1 MPKPA
6 AGLIGSGDGWRCGS
20 SAVGLRRQCA
30 DAVALVH
37 SSGRSEFHNTQ
48 EPLEDA
54 WGCHVA
60 RTRSFSGR
68 TDDLLHLVRSGI
80 PVSRSAQRT
89 RIFWPRPIVDRRCT
103 GFVFAA
109 LLPARGARM
118 LAGGRCLC
126 SHLPHLPR
134 DWSSSTLSHLH
145 RDWAC
150 PLPQLRP
157 RLQAETTEKMKA
169 LALSTPTPKSANH
182 HITSRRHELAARGK
196 GPWRPSSSL
205 GAMHRSA
212 MSWRRRR

>member
-1 MPKPA
+1 MAAPLLGYAGNARTLLPWCTA
-6 AGLIGSGDGWRCGS
+6 AGGASSITLKSRWRTHGVATWPERDHFLVVPMICCTWF
-20 SAVGLRRQCA
+20 GLAFPYR
-30 DAVALVH
+30 
-37 SSGRSEFHNTQ
+37 
-48 EPLEDA
+48 
-54 WGCHVA
+54 
-60 RTRSFSGR
+60 
-68 TDDLLHLVRSGI
+68 
-80 PVSRSAQRT
+80 
-89 RIFWPRPIVDRRCT
+89 
-103 GFVFAA
+103 AA
-109 LLPARGARM
+109 LRGPGSFGPARSLIVAALDFCSLLYCLHAALM

-126 SHLPHLPR
+126 SPLPHLPR